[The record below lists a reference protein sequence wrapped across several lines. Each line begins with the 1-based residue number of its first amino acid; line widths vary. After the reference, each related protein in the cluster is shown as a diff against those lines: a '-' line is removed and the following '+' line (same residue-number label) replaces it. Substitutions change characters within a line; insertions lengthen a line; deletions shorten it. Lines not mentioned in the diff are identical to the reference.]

1 VCHTGGVPA
10 FVNVVE
16 IFAKGRGGLLLPHD
30 ERERSHVVGGEM
42 NNEATGRRGFLKHA
56 GLLGSIAMM
65 GGFSQSA
72 LAGDGA
78 PDRVIEDLA
87 LPEQMEEAPKYH
99 IKFAV
104 CGMSHDH
111 IYGMVGAV
119 QRGGGE
125 LVAVWGQE
133 PDKLATFMKRFPN
146 ARVVIQLVLSSQIA
160 SERAPLGVKVMK
172 HGKDYLS
179 DKPGITTLEQLA
191 EVRKTIAETRRIY
204 AIMYSE
210 RLEVKAAVYAGKL
223 VEQGAIGK
231 VIQTINIAPHQI
243 VQGHGDAGGGT
254 GRPDWFWNPDQY
266 GGILCDIGSH
276 QVDQFLYYT
285 GSNRAEVVE
294 SQIANVRHP
303 DHPRFQDFGDMVL
316 RGNRGLGYVRLD
328 WFTPDGL
335 GTWGDGRLFILGTNG
350 YIEVR
355 KYTNVAVSKQGNN
368 LFLVDNKEARYID
381 CNQMPLPFGP
391 DFVADIVNR
400 THNAQDQEQCLL
412 AAELVIKAQKNAKV
426 VTLED

>member
-1 VCHTGGVPA
+1 
-10 FVNVVE
+10 
-16 IFAKGRGGLLLPHD
+16 
-30 ERERSHVVGGEM
+30 M
-42 NNEATGRRGFLKHA
+42 NDKATGRREFLRHA
-56 GLLGSIAMM
+56 TVMGSIAMM
-65 GGFSQSA
+65 GGLSQETRA
-72 LAGDGA
+72 YEGHPA
-78 PDRVIEDLA
+78 RIIEDA
-87 LPEQMEEAPKYH
+87 VLPGQEQLPKFH

-119 QRGGGE
+119 QRGGGQ

-133 PDKLATFMKRFPN
+133 PDKLAAFTKRFPE
-146 ARVVIQLVLSSQIA
+146 ARIAQTQEEILNDSSIQLVLSSQIA
-160 SERAPLGVKVMK
+160 SERAPLGIKVMK
-172 HGKDYLS
+172 HGKDFLS

-191 EVRKTIAETRRIY
+191 DVRKTIAETKRIY

-223 VEQGAIGK
+223 VQQGAIGK
-231 VIQTINIAPHQI
+231 VIQTINIAPHQ
-243 VQGHGDAGGGT
+243 VTQKRGDAGGGT

-285 GSNRAEVVE
+285 GSKRVEVVE

-303 DHPRFQDFGDMVL
+303 EHPRFQDFGDMVL
-316 RGNRGLGYVRLD
+316 RGDRGLGYVRLD

-335 GTWGDGRLFILGTNG
+335 GTWGDGRLFILGTDG

-355 KYTNVAVSKQGNN
+355 KYTDVAVKNQGNN
-368 LFLVDNKEARYID
+368 LFIVDSKEARSID
-381 CNQMPLPFGP
+381 CNQMQLPFGP
-391 DFVADIVNR
+391 DFVADVVNR

-412 AAELVIKAQKNAKV
+412 AAELVIKAQKSAKL
-426 VTLED
+426 VTLES

>member
-1 VCHTGGVPA
+1 MK
-10 FVNVVE
+10 E
-16 IFAKGRGGLLLPHD
+16 Q
-30 ERERSHVVGGEM
+30 
-42 NNEATGRRGFLKHA
+42 ATGRRDFLRKA
-56 GLLGSIAMM
+56 GSLSSMAMLASLPQASMALGT
-65 GGFSQSA
+65 
-72 LAGDGA
+72 AGR
-78 PDRVIEDLA
+78 PLIEDA
-87 LPEQMEEAPKYH
+87 VRPVSQEETQKYH
-99 IKFAV
+99 VKFAV

-119 QRGGGE
+119 ERGGGE
-125 LVAVWGQE
+125 LVAIWGGE
-133 PDKLATFMKRFPN
+133 EDKLATFRKRFPGVKVAKTQDEILN
-146 ARVVIQLVLSSQIA
+146 DPSIPLVLSSQIA
-160 SERAPLGVKVMK
+160 NERAPLGVRVMR

-191 EVRKTIAETRRIY
+191 EVRKTIAETKRIY

-243 VQGHGDAGGGT
+243 IQKLGDAGGGAA
-254 GRPDWFWNPDQY
+254 RPDWFWNPDQY

-276 QVDQFLYYT
+276 QVDQFLFYT
-285 GSNRAEVVE
+285 GSKQAEVAE

-316 RGNRGLGYVRLD
+316 RGDRGLGYVRLD

-335 GTWGDGRLFILGTNG
+335 GTWGDGRLFILGTDG

-355 KYTNVAVSKQGNN
+355 KYADVAVKHQGNN
-368 LFLVDNKEARYID
+368 LFIVDKDQARFID
-381 CNQMPLPFGP
+381 CNQMPLPFGR

-400 THNAQDQEQCLL
+400 THTAQDQEQCLL
-412 AAELVIKAQKNAKV
+412 AAELVIKAQRAAKFI
-426 VTLED
+426 TLKE

>member
-1 VCHTGGVPA
+1 
-10 FVNVVE
+10 
-16 IFAKGRGGLLLPHD
+16 
-30 ERERSHVVGGEM
+30 M
-42 NNEATGRRGFLKHA
+42 NNEGTGRRDFLKHA
-56 GLLGSIAMM
+56 SLLGSMAMI
-65 GGFSQSA
+65 GGFPQGASA
-72 LAGDGA
+72 YENAHV
-78 PDRVIEDLA
+78 PVIEDIA
-87 LPEQMEEAPKYH
+87 VPSQPEEAPKYH

-133 PDKLATFMKRFPN
+133 PDKLAAFTKRFPN
-146 ARVVIQLVLSSQIA
+146 ARVVKTQEEILNDSSIQLVLSSQIA
-160 SERAPLGVKVMK
+160 SERAPLGIKVMK

-316 RGNRGLGYVRLD
+316 RGNRGLGYMRLD

-368 LFLVDNKEARYID
+368 LFLVDNKQARYID

-400 THNAQDQEQCLL
+400 THNAQDQVQCLL